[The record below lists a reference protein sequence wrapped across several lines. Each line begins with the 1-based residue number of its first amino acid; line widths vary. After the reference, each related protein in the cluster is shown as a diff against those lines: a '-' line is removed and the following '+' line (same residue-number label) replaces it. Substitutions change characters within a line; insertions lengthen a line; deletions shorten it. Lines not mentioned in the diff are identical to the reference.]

1 MYCLRVGNIFT
12 VGSDDKVLLT
22 VRDVTRQKK
31 ILDEL
36 EEARR
41 NAEWAGEQK
50 TAFLGQI

>member
-1 MYCLRVGNIFT
+1 MNEKQLDQ
-12 VGSDDKVLLT
+12 DDKVLLT

-41 NAEWAGEQK
+41 NAESENADMKSE
-50 TAFLGQI
+50 L